1 MEVWKRLGVLG
12 EGSYA
17 IVYLA
22 VVISQKEHT
31 SNVVAVKSS
40 KPCCYV
46 SLQKEQRI
54 LELFKGCEEILQCYF
69 YQDTIENGRRTYNLF
84 MEYTPCGTL
93 DDLIRKGSLSEK
105 EVITYTRMLL
115 KGLCS
120 IHKEG
125 IIHCDLKPANILLFP
140 SSDDNAKYQLKIADF
155 GLSNTIGDA
164 NVGLGEIMFRGTPIY
179 MSPESIIGL
188 MGTALDIWSLGCI
201 VIEMMTGFPP
211 WTNIQSIEELMWK
224 LGLLQEVPKIP
235 DELNWDGIAKT
246 SSVSALQRILER
258 GGVLQCFLII
268 LSFKRNIQPRL
279 RNRRRILSHATLNI
293 FRDNLEIP
301 TRSDAEQRCGTKWI
315 WRTK

>member
-40 KPCCYV
+40 KSCCYV

-235 DELNWDGIAKT
+235 DELNWDCKNFLSKCFAKDHRERWSAAMLLDHPFIQKEYPT
-246 SSVSALQRILER
+246 SSMFNPSSFFSYDIVSSSM
-258 GGVLQCFLII
+258 FNPS
-268 LSFKRNIQPRL
+268 SFFSYDIVSYV
-279 RNRRRILSHATLNI
+279 SH
-293 FRDNLEIP
+293 
-301 TRSDAEQRCGTKWI
+301 
-315 WRTK
+315 

>member
-1 MEVWKRLGVLG
+1 MGEWKSLGVLG

-22 VVISQKEHT
+22 VVISQKKHT

-46 SLQKEQRI
+46 SLQKEHRI

-69 YQDTIENGRRTYNLF
+69 YQDTIENGCRTYNLF

-93 DDLIRKGSLSEK
+93 DDLIKKGSLSEK
-105 EVITYTRMLL
+105 EVIMYTRMIL
-115 KGLCS
+115 KGLRS

-188 MGTALDIWSLGCI
+188 MGTTLDIWSLGCI

-211 WTNIQSIEELMWK
+211 WTNIQSIEELKWK
-224 LGLLQEVPKIP
+224 LGILEEVPKIP
-235 DELNWDGIAKT
+235 DELNWDCKNFLSKCFAKDPRERWSAPMLLDHPFIQKEYPT
-246 SSVSALQRILER
+246 SSMFNPSSFFSYDIVSY
-258 GGVLQCFLII
+258 V
-268 LSFKRNIQPRL
+268 
-279 RNRRRILSHATLNI
+279 SH
-293 FRDNLEIP
+293 
-301 TRSDAEQRCGTKWI
+301 
-315 WRTK
+315 